1 MPAEPIPATESSRTT
16 APAARPRPRPKSHGF
31 SRPEL
36 HVKVTLRST
45 HAQRVAGRNMIRVA
59 RALYTMGV
67 ILHVI
72 GDQDQAEQVETIV
85 AGKIRKVS
93 DELQKELGQL
103 RRQREQSGIDQF
115 PQYASPL
122 SVTFRISSPQ
132 LSLYASLIQGLD
144 ALTVETD
151 TLWLGGLLTSRQHA
165 NIAYQWR
172 RALVDLAVEITDIE
186 QMARTSAIGAG
197 AAEEIAA
204 RDADAQGVVT
214 VEDGGELDLTDADEE
229 EARDAA

>member
-1 MPAEPIPATESSRTT
+1 MPPEPIPVPDSIRPSAQ
-16 APAARPRPRPKSHGF
+16 AARPRPRPKSRGF

-85 AGKIRKVS
+85 ASKIRKVS
-93 DELQKELGQL
+93 EELQKELEQL

-172 RALVDLAVEITDIE
+172 RALVGLAVEITDIE
-186 QMARTSAIGAG
+186 QRARTSAISAG
-197 AAEEIAA
+197 VADEIAA

-214 VEDGGELDLTDADEE
+214 VDDGGELDLTDEGEE
-229 EARDAA
+229 ETRDAA

>member
-1 MPAEPIPATESSRTT
+1 MPAEPIPATDASRSI
-16 APAARPRPRPKSHGF
+16 PLVSRPRPRPKSRGF

-36 HVKVTLRST
+36 HHKVTLHST

-59 RALYTMGV
+59 RALYTIGV

-85 AGKIRKVS
+85 AGKIREVS
-93 DELQKELGQL
+93 DKLQANLAQL
-103 RRQREQSGIDQF
+103 HRQRTESGIDQI
-115 PQYASPL
+115 PKYASPL
-122 SVTFRISSPQ
+122 TVTFRISSPQ
-132 LSLYASLIQGLD
+132 LSQYASLIQGLD

-172 RALVDLAVEITDIE
+172 RALVELAVQITDIE
-186 QMARTSAIGAG
+186 QMARTSAIGVG

-204 RDADAQGVVT
+204 GDAAAKGVVT
-214 VEDGGELDLTDADEE
+214 VEDGGELDLDEDDQ
-229 EARDAA
+229 EAHEAA